1 MNRSNNS
8 CFTNS
13 VDSHLAT
20 SDQGRRATQ
29 ATLLPLNKPRPL
41 EQPRQDER
49 FQSGIRLGGNSAGPI
64 VLAPANLCNGRAAL
78 AGAELSELGT
88 IQSL

>member
-1 MNRSNNS
+1 VTALAFRG
-8 CFTNS
+8 
-13 VDSHLAT
+13 HL
-20 SDQGRRATQ
+20 RRP
-29 ATLLPLNKPRPL
+29 LLPLNKPRPL

-49 FQSGIRLGGNSAGPI
+49 FQNTKTNRPGGIRLGGNSAGPI

-78 AGAELSELGT
+78 AGAELSEPGT